1 MGQLRL
7 SLTAM
12 RALDVLAHSE
22 SLTETARELN
32 VTPSAVSQLISTL
45 ERRLGVKLVER
56 GGARVRLTETGRRY
70 ARALHGAFRKIDRAT
85 ERLAKEL
92 QPERR
97 RELRSDMQS
106 DPTPELQPDP
116 PADLPR

>member
-12 RALDVLAHSE
+12 RALDVLAHSQ

-85 ERLAKEL
+85 ESLAKEL
-92 QPERR
+92 LPE
-97 RELRSDMQS
+97 MQHDAQQ
-106 DPTPELQPDP
+106 DPEQHPQQDP